1 MILPSIRA
9 ISALVLGAALL
20 ALRGGDDDAEY
31 AVRWLPSEGG
41 PATAQDVL
49 TLLDLGD
56 AKMDSFEVRYYDA
69 PATTH
74 APAHT
79 RVILRER
86 ERDGSEDEIMVKY
99 RRIAPLEGD
108 WSCPLGGGAKRSSQV
123 DVGFAPDGSVIR
135 VYSYACEIRADS
147 FPPSVHATPHA
158 CSIFFTRATAKKYK
172 VETWPLPNGRALIDV
187 SHVGPDSKKELAKFQ
202 AVVARLLDAGAH
214 PRSES
219 KTELAGACL

>member
-1 MILPSIRA
+1 MTLRLA
-9 ISALVLGAALL
+9 RTLSALAVGAALL
-20 ALRGGDDDAEY
+20 ALRSGDDEAEY

-41 PATAQDVL
+41 PATAKDVL

-69 PATTH
+69 PVTKS

-79 RVILRER
+79 RTILRER
-86 ERDGSEDEIMVKY
+86 ERDGAEDEILVKF
-99 RRIAPLEGD
+99 RRVAPLEGD
-108 WSCPLGGGAKRSSQV
+108 WNCPLGSAAKRSSQV
-123 DVGFAPDGSVIR
+123 DVGFAPDGDVVR
-135 VYSYACEIRADS
+135 VYSYSCEIRADS
-147 FPPSVHATPHA
+147 FPASVHATPHA